1 MRLSRFSVLGFF
13 IIILMASQSPIID
26 ASSTGKHNSSG
37 GCSCHYNTGALPAIN
52 HNFPLAYSAGQ
63 TYSITI
69 SLSAGSAGGFSV
81 AADKGSFSNAG
92 TGVSING
99 ASVTHTSSG
108 STSWTFD
115 WVAPSVNSGTATIDM
130 AGLMANSNGQNSGDG
145 WTTDTHTIT
154 ENLPKNYVPE
164 ATNVVLN
171 PSSNAASNSDI
182 TVSYTYYDA
191 NGDPESGTEIN
202 WLKDGNIETS
212 YFGLTTLPSS
222 ATTVGEIWE
231 VTIKPKDGVDF
242 GLLVESDAVN
252 ITAPTQADADG
263 DGYPDSTDAFPN
275 DSSEWQDTDGDGV
288 GDNGDAF
295 PNDATE
301 TLDSDSDG
309 VGDNSDAFPNDASE
323 TLDSDGDTVGDNA
336 DAFPNDATET
346 VDSDSDGVGDNS
358 DVFPNDATETVDSDS
373 DGVGDNSDA
382 FPNDASE
389 TLDTDGDTVG
399 DNADAFP
406 DDASETLDTDMDGV
420 GDNSD
425 AFPNDASETLDTDM
439 DGVGDNA
446 DAFPL
451 NDQETV
457 DTDGDGTGDNSD
469 SDDDDDGTLDVNDA
483 FPFNSS
489 ETTDSDSDGIGDN
502 ADTDDDG
509 DGILDTD
516 DASHPSNIGKDDTD
530 GDQVIDDVDPDD
542 DGDDV
547 IDTVDAFP
555 KDKNESMDSDGDG
568 VGDNAD
574 AFDNDPTE
582 TVDTDGDM
590 VGDNSDLYP
599 NDPTE
604 SADTDDDG
612 VADNADAFPNDAS
625 ETKDSDGNGVGD
637 IEQQASED
645 KAKQTK
651 IILIVVLVLISGA
664 VATVLFMRK
673 GREGTVKDFSASQD
687 VANNLVVD
695 DPSSI
700 SQQPMMEQPT
710 IVQPVVQ
717 PVVEPVAQP
726 VAQPIPEPTVL
737 QQWTDEAGYTW
748 RSMSD
753 GSMTWWTGTEWQK
766 R

>member
-13 IIILMASQSPIID
+13 MIILMASQSPIID
-26 ASSTGKHNSSG
+26 ASSTGKHNSSS
-37 GCSCHYNTGALPAIN
+37 GCSCHYNTGVIPAIN
-52 HNFPLAYSAGQ
+52 HDFPLAYSAGQ
-63 TYSITI
+63 TYSVNI

-81 AADKGSFSNAG
+81 TADKGSFSNAG

-99 ASVTHTSSG
+99 ASVTHTSSS
-108 STSWTFD
+108 STSWAFD
-115 WVAPSVNSGTATIDM
+115 WVAPSVNSGTVTIDM

-145 WTTDTHTIT
+145 WTTDSHTIT
-154 ENLPKNYVPE
+154 ENLPKNYAPE

-191 NGDPESGTEIN
+191 DGDPESGTEIN
-202 WLKDGNIETS
+202 WLKDGNIEAS

-231 VTIKPKDGVDF
+231 VTIKPKDGADF
-242 GLLVESDAVN
+242 GLVVESDIVN

-301 TLDSDSDG
+301 TVDSDSDG
-309 VGDNSDAFPNDASE
+309 VGDNSDA
-323 TLDSDGDTVGDNA
+323 
-336 DAFPNDATET
+336 
-346 VDSDSDGVGDNS
+346 
-358 DVFPNDATETVDSDS
+358 FPNDATETVDSDS

-406 DDASETLDTDMDGV
+406 DDASETVDTDMDGV

-489 ETTDSDSDGIGDN
+489 ESTDSDSDGIGDN

-599 NDPTE
+599 NDPAE
-604 SADTDDDG
+604 SADTDGDG

-625 ETKDSDGNGVGD
+625 ETKDSDGNGIGD

-717 PVVEPVAQP
+717 QVVEPVAQP
-726 VAQPIPEPTVL
+726 VPEPTVL